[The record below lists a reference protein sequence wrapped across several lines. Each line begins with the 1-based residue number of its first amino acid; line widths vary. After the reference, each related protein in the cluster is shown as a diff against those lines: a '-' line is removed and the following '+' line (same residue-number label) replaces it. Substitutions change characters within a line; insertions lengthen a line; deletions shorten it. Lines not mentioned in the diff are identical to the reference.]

1 MSRLPLLVALT
12 LLVAADCVL
21 TILAVGQLGATELNP
36 LCGLCGGFEIFI
48 VFKIVVSA
56 CVIGMFM
63 YFAETSLRTAAA
75 CIGVLCVLY
84 AGVLAWNVGAL
95 IRA

>member
-1 MSRLPLLVALT
+1 MSRTPLLVALT
-12 LLVAADCVL
+12 LLVIADCIMTLV
-21 TILAVGQLGATELNP
+21 AVGQLGATELNP

-56 CVIGMFM
+56 CVIGLFM
-63 YFAETSLRTAAA
+63 YFAEVSPRTSAA

-84 AGVLAWNVGAL
+84 AGVLVWNVGAIL
-95 IRA
+95 HA

>member
-1 MSRLPLLVALT
+1 MSRTPLLIALT

-21 TILAVGQLGATELNP
+21 TIIAVGQLGATELNP
-36 LCGLCGGFEIFI
+36 ICGLCGGFEIFI

-63 YFAETSLRTAAA
+63 YFGEAAPRTTLA
-75 CIGVLCVLY
+75 CVGVLCILY
-84 AGVLAWNVGAL
+84 AGVLTWNMGAL
-95 IRA
+95 IHA